1 VSEDKRDRRYLIA
14 IDKFQVDLVLYE
26 EHKKP
31 SNYVHPRSIFTS
43 LIFSFILLLILISSS
58 AKVDIACFLIGY
70 RKAC

>member
-1 VSEDKRDRRYLIA
+1 MSRGSVNVSEDKRDRRYLIA

-43 LIFSFILLLILISSS
+43 LIF
-58 AKVDIACFLIGY
+58 
-70 RKAC
+70 